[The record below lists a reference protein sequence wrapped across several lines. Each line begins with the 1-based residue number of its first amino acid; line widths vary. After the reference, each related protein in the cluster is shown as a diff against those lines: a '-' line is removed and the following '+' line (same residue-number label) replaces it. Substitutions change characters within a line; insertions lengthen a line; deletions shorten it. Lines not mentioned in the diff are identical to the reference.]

1 MIKSKFSLVLALIS
15 LLFYPQISLEYSYAQ
30 TAKFKTGYSLVADQL
45 IPVEIA
51 QTEAE
56 REMGLSGRNFDKN
69 NYRMVFVF
77 ESPQRVNFWMK
88 NTKIDL
94 SIAFIDKN
102 NRINQIESLK
112 ANSLKTIS
120 SRSEQIKYAFE
131 VPRGFFT
138 KMDIKVGDEFLIF
151 K

>member
-1 MIKSKFSLVLALIS
+1 MIKSKFSSVLALIS
-15 LLFYPQISLEYSYAQ
+15 LLLCPQIAIDNSYAQ
-30 TAKFKTGYSLVADQL
+30 SAKFKTGYSLVAKQL

-56 REMGLSGRNFDKN
+56 MEIGLSGRNFDKN

-77 ESPQRVNFWMK
+77 ESPKRVNFWMK

-131 VPRGFFT
+131 VPRGYFT
-138 KMDIKVGDEFLIF
+138 KMGIKVGDEFLIF